1 MQTTLLTTQTQK
13 KLDEVP
19 NKFPGCKSLHSSSKM
34 TTVPDAMAAAF
45 SILDVVL
52 RFIRST

>member
-19 NKFPGCKSLHSSSKM
+19 NKFPGCKSQHSSSKM
-34 TTVPDAMAAAF
+34 TTVLDAMAAA
-45 SILDVVL
+45 SGL
-52 RFIRST
+52 

>member
-13 KLDEVP
+13 IDEVP
-19 NKFPGCKSLHSSSKM
+19 NKFRGCKSLHSSSKM